1 MMTMPSMVIC
11 PECHSPI
18 VFGARG
24 KTVTRSFRI
33 DEAVMAALEEE
44 SAKRS
49 ISVNTLVNQQLLAFA
64 NFDRFHSRLD
74 LVKFTGGSLQKL
86 LDAATDEKIADAAV
100 VAALDTPRSIM
111 LSKFGQ
117 VTFESTLEFI
127 KMLAQYGNLFEYSLS
142 DSPDGKVIT
151 LFHRFG
157 PKGSLFLEKYI
168 GVLLEQMGYT
178 SKTETSPHSVDFV
191 VQKRKDATP
200 SRR

>member
-1 MMTMPSMVIC
+1 MPSTVIC

-18 VFGARG
+18 IFGARG

-49 ISVNTLVNQQLLAFA
+49 ISVNTLVNQQLLPFA

-74 LVKFTGGSLQKL
+74 LVKLTGSSLQKL
-86 LDAATDEKIADAAV
+86 LESAPDDKIAEAAV
-100 VAALDTPRSIM
+100 LAALDTPRSII
-111 LSKFGQ
+111 LSKYGQ
-117 VTFESTLEFI
+117 VTFETTVEYI
-127 KMLAQYGNLFEYSLS
+127 QMLAQFANLYECTISE
-142 DSPDGKVIT
+142 SPEGKVIT

-157 PKGSLFLEKYI
+157 TKGSLFLAKFV
-168 GVLLEQMGYT
+168 GVLLEQMGYA
-178 SKTETSPHSVDFV
+178 SKIETSAHSVGFV
-191 VQKRKDATP
+191 LQKRKDATY

>member
-1 MMTMPSMVIC
+1 MPSTVIC

-18 VFGARG
+18 VLGARG

-74 LVKFTGGSLQKL
+74 VAKITGNALQKL
-86 LDAATDEKIADAAV
+86 LEAGSDEKIAEAGV
-100 VAALDTPRSIM
+100 VAALDTPRSII
-111 LSKFGQ
+111 LSKYGQ
-117 VTFESTLEFI
+117 VTFETTLEYI
-127 KMLAQYGNLFEYSLS
+127 KMLAQFGNLFECSFS

-151 LFHRFG
+151 LFHRSG
-157 PKGSLFLEKYI
+157 PKGSIFLTKFI

-178 SKTETSPHSVDFV
+178 ARTETSPHSVDFV
-191 VQKRKDATP
+191 VQKRKDAT
-200 SRR
+200 SLRH